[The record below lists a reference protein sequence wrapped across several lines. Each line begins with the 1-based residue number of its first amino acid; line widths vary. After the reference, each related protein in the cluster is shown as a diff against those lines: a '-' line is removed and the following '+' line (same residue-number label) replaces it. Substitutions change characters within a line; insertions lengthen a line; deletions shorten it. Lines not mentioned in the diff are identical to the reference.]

1 MQYNVLVGVVLF
13 LLVFILAIQIQLSD
27 LSRKMQENM
36 KNIDA
41 KQDSIN
47 KRLNDLL
54 DDRIQEKNIN
64 TKVDG
69 LLNERLQIQEKKVI

>member
-27 LSRKMQENM
+27 LSRKLQENI

-41 KQDSIN
+41 KQESIN

-54 DDRIQEKNIN
+54 DDKMQERNIN
-64 TKVDG
+64 MKVDG
-69 LLNERLQIQEKKVI
+69 LLNDRLKEVK

>member
-27 LSRKMQENM
+27 LSRKMQENIR
-36 KNIDA
+36 NLDA

-54 DDRIQEKNIN
+54 DDRVQEKNIN
-64 TKVDG
+64 MKVDG
-69 LLNERLQIQEKKVI
+69 LLNERLQEKKVV